1 MSKSLFGAKL
11 GEHRSEVSTTR
22 QLVDAITQQNAGRG
36 APASVD
42 TQTAGYAVA
51 MEGYSGQQA
60 DVDSALT
67 SLRTL
72 ITQAVATAN
81 IGKKISIA
89 QEEAA
94 IVAGFG
100 SRIAK
105 EFSSRQL
112 PGEAQLRQAYQGAK
126 NGTLTTVVGFKGQDA
141 DRVAMEAFDERENR
155 NAMAYSVAYNL
166 QAARQGEFGEA
177 FYPTVVITPDNVG
190 FNVNVRILYAYSE
203 VTRATSGALD
213 SFNRKNIIRAIID
226 YTILQEKDTQ
236 LIPVWRSGVSDSN
249 FVTTAQVAQTS
260 LLVDD
265 RTVVT
270 APLKVGAKF
279 SILALSQTDAM
290 VAAGL
295 EDQTDAVDSS
305 VYLKN
310 IYVQLSG
317 QIGGTGPTVTE
328 VFSFATARLPTASF
342 NAAPQGN
349 TRLLQLNFNTT
360 AISVSSSTKTVAG
373 ATSQWLAGLSTS
385 TVRLSVQAFGSL
397 VQDLGDTTVNVA
409 PVSVAA
415 ANDLTG
421 AALSLTSGAGAT
433 AVALFASATVIG
445 YDLSANRTNS
455 NRRNRGK
462 LLDIQHVN
470 YLYTVPLLPPITA
483 LRPVG
488 DTEANDG
495 NLLSNIITA
504 TRIQC
509 ANAAVTALFD
519 HQSYLKAYANSADV
533 ISTQPALFGAAANL
547 VIPAYME
554 SNIDCATAL
563 DSLTTSQRAQD
574 LQTLLLN
581 KIRDISMQLF
591 INSGYGP
598 ALEAMY
604 EGAPPKPL
612 VLIGVDPITY
622 RYLTLTGDLRYLGD
636 MFDYKIVMSYD
647 SRMTSAT
654 PGASTIFIT
663 FGVESALNSGAP
675 NPLHFGNM
683 GWKPELTLMM
693 PMVRNGSNVMELTVQ
708 PSYRHVSNLPIMGV
722 LTVQNVSTV
731 ISAKVSLNAHSV

>member
-1 MSKSLFGAKL
+1 MKTLFGNKV
-11 GEHRSEVSTTR
+11 GEHRSEVSQTR
-22 QLVDAITQQNAGRG
+22 QLVDAITQQTAGR
-36 APASVD
+36 AMVEV
-42 TQTAGYAVA
+42 QTAGAAVA
-51 MEGYSGQQA
+51 MEGFSGQQA

-67 SLRTL
+67 ALKTL
-72 ITQAVATAN
+72 ITQAVATAKLD
-81 IGKKISIA
+81 KKFSIA

-105 EFSSRQL
+105 EFTSRQL
-112 PGEAQLRQAYQGAK
+112 PGEAQLRQAFAGSK

-141 DRVAMEAFDERENR
+141 SRVAMEAFDERENR

-203 VTRATSGALD
+203 VSRQVTGALD

-226 YTILQEKDTQ
+226 STILQEKDTQ
-236 LIPVWRSGVSDSN
+236 LIPVYRSGGATDSTAN
-249 FVTTAQVAQTS
+249 FVTSAQVASTT

-265 RTVVT
+265 KAVPT

-279 SILALSQTDAM
+279 SLLALSQTDAM
-290 VAAGL
+290 IAAGL
-295 EDQTDAVDSS
+295 EDQTDAIDSS
-305 VYLKN
+305 VYLKTV
-310 IYVQLSG
+310 YVQVTG
-317 QIGGTGPTVTE
+317 TVGGVATTE
-328 VFSFATARLPTASF
+328 VFSFQTSRLPTASF

-349 TRLLQLNFNTT
+349 TRLLQLNFSSN
-360 AISVSSSTKTVAG
+360 ALFISSASKTVAG
-373 ATSQWLAGLSTS
+373 STSQLLSTMNS
-385 TVRLSVQAFGSL
+385 LTARLSVQTFGSI
-397 VQDLGDTTVNVA
+397 VQDLGDTTINAA
-409 PVSVAA
+409 PVTIAA
-415 ANDLTG
+415 MNDATG
-421 AALSLTSGAGAT
+421 TAVSTATGAGAT
-433 AVALFASATVIG
+433 AAAALATATVIG
-445 YDLSANRTNS
+445 YDLSAFRTNS

-495 NLLSNIITA
+495 NLLSNLITA

-509 ANAAVTALFD
+509 ANAAVTALLD
-519 HQSYLKAYANSADV
+519 HQSFLKSYATSPDV
-533 ISTQPALFGAAANL
+533 VANQPVLFGAAANL

-554 SNIDCATAL
+554 ANIDCTTSI

-574 LQTLLLN
+574 LQTLLMN
-581 KIRDISMQLF
+581 KIRDMATRMF
-591 INSGYGP
+591 VASGYGP

-612 VLIGVDPITY
+612 VIIGTDPILY
-622 RYLTLTGDLRYLGD
+622 RYLTLTGDLRYMGD

-647 SRMTSAT
+647 NRMVSNA
-654 PGASTIFIT
+654 GASTLYFT

-708 PSYRHVSNLPIMGV
+708 PSYRHVSNLPIMGMI
-722 LTVQNVSTV
+722 TVQGIDTV
-731 ISAKVSLNAHSV
+731 IAGKVVLFNKAQ